1 MTAPLFRVR
10 DLEGLLDVRRSA
22 VDSDAL
28 ATVVPIVE
36 SVRREGESALRQH
49 AEAFGEIEAGVPLFL
64 DRAALARALDAM
76 PRADRTRLERVAARI
91 RRFAELQRDGVSPID
106 VSVPGG
112 AAGHR
117 FVPMERVGCYA
128 PGGRYP
134 LPSSVVMTVIPAR
147 VAGVSTV
154 WVASPRPAPSVLAA
168 AHVAG
173 ADGLLA
179 AGGAQAIA
187 ALAFGVGPV
196 PPSDI
201 VVGPGNRFVTAAKY
215 AVAADVAIDMLAG
228 PSELVVLADDSADP
242 EIVAADLL
250 AQAEH
255 DPNALPILVSTAREL
270 IPAVAAAMTAQLEHL
285 PTAGVAR
292 QSLANGGAIVARSV
306 DEAIAVCD
314 RVAPEHLSI
323 VTRDP
328 GTVASRCRH
337 YGTVFIGGGAGEAL
351 GDYGAGPNHTLPTG
365 GSARRAGALS
375 PLTFLRVQ
383 SWLRI
388 DDPAAATAL
397 AEDAAWLG
405 RVEGLEAHARSAERR
420 VGADARPGG

>member
-1 MTAPLFRVR
+1 M
-10 DLEGLLDVRRSA
+10 
-22 VDSDAL
+22 
-28 ATVVPIVE
+28 
-36 SVRREGESALRQH
+36 
-49 AEAFGEIEAGVPLFL
+49 
-64 DRAALARALDAM
+64 
-76 PRADRTRLERVAARI
+76 
-91 RRFAELQRDGVSPID
+91 
-106 VSVPGG
+106 
-112 AAGHR
+112 
-117 FVPMERVGCYA
+117 
-128 PGGRYP
+128 
-134 LPSSVVMTVIPAR
+134 
-147 VAGVSTV
+147 
-154 WVASPRPAPSVLAA
+154 
-168 AHVAG
+168 
-173 ADGLLA
+173 
-179 AGGAQAIA
+179 
-187 ALAFGVGPV
+187 
-196 PPSDI
+196 
-201 VVGPGNRFVTAAKY
+201 
-215 AVAADVAIDMLAG
+215 
-228 PSELVVLADDSADP
+228 
-242 EIVAADLL
+242 
-250 AQAEH
+250 
-255 DPNALPILVSTAREL
+255 STAREL